1 MGYYQNLHLN
11 SNQWEK
17 EVEVVPETDEKSS
30 SYKKVEEYRI
40 NEPSQQF
47 KKKAYLFI
55 IFFLYPHG
63 TSRVP
68 HFKDTHVISGLHRSR
83 KRRVFRLVSS
93 LV

>member
-17 EVEVVPETDEKSS
+17 EVEVVPETDGKSS

-55 IFFLYPHG
+55 NFFLAYLFINFFLYPHG

-68 HFKDTHVISGLHRSR
+68 HFKDH
-83 KRRVFRLVSS
+83 
-93 LV
+93 